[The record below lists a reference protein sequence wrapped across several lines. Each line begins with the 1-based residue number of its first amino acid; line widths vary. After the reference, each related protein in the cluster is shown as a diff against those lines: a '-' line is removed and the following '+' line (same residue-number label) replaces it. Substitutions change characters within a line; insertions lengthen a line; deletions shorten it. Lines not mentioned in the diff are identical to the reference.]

1 MKNKELYVKN
11 TAGILEEAG
20 LFLITSCNWTESELA
35 GHFGDQFEKVSS
47 DLDSFKFKLY
57 NITGHFKLLFVLLTA
72 LFQLPF

>member
-1 MKNKELYVKN
+1 MLIDDGV
-11 TAGILEEAG
+11 LV
-20 LFLITSCNWTESELA
+20 ITSCNWTESELA
-35 GHFGDQFEKVSS
+35 CHFGDQFEKVSS